1 MKIYCLYGTNLP
13 TERSY
18 YYAQAAEE
26 SSSEHCG
33 HENCSESE
41 KSDAKIPDLDE
52 VAVDMATSLSS
63 TAEEIL
69 RPPNL
74 ASITLSTLYL
84 RSYADSN
91 YIASLSTPTFMIQRM
106 EWKPVFDFRTGKRRK
121 LQNYELK
128 MFS

>member
-91 YIASLSTPTFMIQRM
+91 YICQFINSNIHDP
-106 EWKPVFDFRTGKRRK
+106 ENGVETGVR
-121 LQNYELK
+121 
-128 MFS
+128 FSDG